1 MTKRFQ
7 QAYLKVKLSM
17 AISEQDVTR
26 IARLARIELSPEET
40 VQTQKEL
47 NDILGLM
54 AQLQAV
60 DTQGVEPMAHP
71 LSAHQD
77 IQLRLRDDV
86 AAATRNE
93 AERADL
99 MANAPAQEQGLFL
112 VPTVIE

>member
-1 MTKRFQ
+1 
-7 QAYLKVKLSM
+7 M

-26 IARLARIELSPEET
+26 IAKLARIHLSPEEI

-47 NDILGLM
+47 SDILALM
-54 AQLQAV
+54 NRLQAV

-77 IQLRLRDDV
+77 IALRLREDV
-86 AAATRNE
+86 AAPALSE
-93 AERADL
+93 SGRAAL
-99 MANAPAQEQGLFL
+99 MANAPAQTEGLFL

>member
-1 MTKRFQ
+1 
-7 QAYLKVKLSM
+7 M

-26 IARLARIELSPEET
+26 IARLARIQLTPDET
-40 VQTQKEL
+40 AQTQKEL

-54 AQLQAV
+54 ARLQAV

-77 IQLRLRDDV
+77 IQLRLREDV
-86 AAATRNE
+86 AAPTLTE
-93 AERADL
+93 AERDIL
-99 MANAPAQEQGLFL
+99 MNNAPAKTEGLFL

>member
-1 MTKRFQ
+1 
-7 QAYLKVKLSM
+7 M

-26 IARLARIELSPEET
+26 IARLARIQLSPEDT

-47 NDILGLM
+47 SDILGLM
-54 AQLQAV
+54 ARLQAV

-77 IQLRLRDDV
+77 IQLRLRDDA
-86 AAATRNE
+86 AAATLTE
-93 AERADL
+93 DERAAL
-99 MANAPAQEQGLFL
+99 MANAPAQAEGLFL